1 MNHCDFCGT
10 DLIDNRCPS
19 CDLYN
24 AAVSAIQAAAQRIV
38 RNRGGDPKE
47 PCWVNEYGIFGWRD
61 GKCVQMG
68 TPEEAAGPIFFL
80 ASPLSDYVSGQCIEI
95 AGGF

>member
-68 TPEEAAGPIFFL
+68 TPEEAAPFEALTSAARKVTVFW
-80 ASPLSDYVSGQCIEI
+80 
-95 AGGF
+95 GGR